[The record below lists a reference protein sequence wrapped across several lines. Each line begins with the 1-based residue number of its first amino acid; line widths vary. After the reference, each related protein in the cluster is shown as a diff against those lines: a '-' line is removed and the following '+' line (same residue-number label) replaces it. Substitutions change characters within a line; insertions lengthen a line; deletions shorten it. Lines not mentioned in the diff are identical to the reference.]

1 MHVLTLLFYDTDQ
14 IFLFFMHLN
23 TRRTLFLPFTDLYSH
38 APLQGHF
45 HPSKIAGLEVKK
57 QTN

>member
-1 MHVLTLLFYDTDQ
+1 MYVLTLLFYDTDQ
-14 IFLFFMHLN
+14 IFFLCTWTHVFK
-23 TRRTLFLPFTDLYSH
+23 TLFLPFTDLYSH